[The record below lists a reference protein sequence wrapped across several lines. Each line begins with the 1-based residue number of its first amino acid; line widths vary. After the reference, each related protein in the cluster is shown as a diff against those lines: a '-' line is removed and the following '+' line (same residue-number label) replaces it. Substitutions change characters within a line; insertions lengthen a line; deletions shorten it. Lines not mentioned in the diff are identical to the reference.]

1 MLGATSSWEPRV
13 ASCAKINIM
22 ENIWAPW
29 RVGYILGEDE
39 PVKPAQSS
47 GCIFCD
53 KPHAGD
59 DKAHLIVARAPCC
72 FVILNLYP
80 DNNGHLM
87 VVPYRHVAQLEELV
101 DDEAG
106 ELMMVAR
113 RAATVLKNQL
123 NCEGINLGMNVG
135 AVAGAGIDAHL
146 HLHLVPRWAGDTNF
160 MPVLADTKVIPQA
173 LSAMIDL
180 LSSPLKEALCDLK

>member
-1 MLGATSSWEPRV
+1 
-13 ASCAKINIM
+13 M
-22 ENIWAPW
+22 ETIWAPW
-29 RVGYILGEDE
+29 RVGYILGEDDAA
-39 PVKPAQSS
+39 KPATSS

-53 KPHAGD
+53 KPDAGD
-59 DKAHLIVARAPCC
+59 DKTQLIVARAPSS

-80 DNNGHLM
+80 YNNGHLM
-87 VVPYRHVAQLEELV
+87 VVPYRHVAQLEELS
-101 DDEAG
+101 DEEAG
-106 ELMMVAR
+106 ELMTVAR

-160 MPVLADTKVIPQA
+160 MPVLAETKVIPQA

-180 LSSPLKEALCDLK
+180 LSAPMQKALSDLQ